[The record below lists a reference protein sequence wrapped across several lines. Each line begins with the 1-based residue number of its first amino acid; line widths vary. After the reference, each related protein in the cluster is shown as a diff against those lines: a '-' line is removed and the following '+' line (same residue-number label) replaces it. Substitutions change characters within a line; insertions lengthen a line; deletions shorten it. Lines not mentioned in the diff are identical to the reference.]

1 MLKEIKLVMQPLLII
16 SQMGPEINLPKLR
29 QSEWVVKCLVKM
41 KKLLKTYH

>member
-1 MLKEIKLVMQPLLII
+1 
-16 SQMGPEINLPKLR
+16 MGPEINLPKLR